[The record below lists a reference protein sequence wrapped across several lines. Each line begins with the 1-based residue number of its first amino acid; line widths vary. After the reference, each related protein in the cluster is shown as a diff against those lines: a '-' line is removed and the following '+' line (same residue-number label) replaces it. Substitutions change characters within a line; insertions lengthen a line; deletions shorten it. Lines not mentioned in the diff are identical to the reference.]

1 MPERRLFIFILQKR
15 VLNLN
20 KICQEKIFINRFIKL
35 KIMSKYIYL
44 TCNPEALV
52 ASMLPPEGFGMY
64 LSTGT
69 KKRNKGQTIYF
80 EIDLGQIEHLVD
92 IESLNRRCV
101 AKEDGSPKS
110 SVYLSVYRVMEMIS
124 LYAFKSLYLTT
135 DHGCVLELKKAPYDK
150 SREVPGELH
159 LYQELSPVTPLVA
172 SGLAPSAFLKRLT
185 DGSTPIVLPKLF
197 FVDLKLGE
205 LATNPLSGSA
215 EHLPYQN
222 IGHLRDCLEILKGE
236 YEKHMK
242 TVQRIFYGTLL
253 YRTIET
259 GFYVGAKDDIVFY
272 PYPSMKELEDINY
285 EFFRG
290 I

>member
-1 MPERRLFIFILQKR
+1 
-15 VLNLN
+15 
-20 KICQEKIFINRFIKL
+20 
-35 KIMSKYIYL
+35 MSKYIYL
-44 TCNPEALV
+44 TCTPEALV

-69 KKRNKGQTIYF
+69 KKRNKGQTIFF
-80 EIDLGQIEHLVD
+80 EVDLGKIENIID
-92 IESLNRRCV
+92 MDSLNKRCV

-110 SVYLSVYRVMEMIS
+110 SVYLSVYRTLEMIPTS
-124 LYAFKSLYLTT
+124 ALKSLYLTT
-135 DHGCVLELKKAPYDK
+135 DHGLVLELKKVAYDK
-150 SREVPGELH
+150 AKEPVNALH
-159 LYQELSPVTPLVA
+159 LYQELCPVTPLVA

-197 FVDLKLGE
+197 FVELKLGE
-205 LATNPLSGSA
+205 LATNPLSGTA
-215 EHLPYQN
+215 EHLPYSN

-242 TVQRIFYGTLL
+242 TVQRIFSGTLL

-259 GFYVGAKDDIVFY
+259 GFYVGSKDDMAYY
-272 PYPSMKELEDINY
+272 PYPTMKELEDINY
-285 EFFRG
+285 EFFRA